1 MGERKVLNKYIPPD
15 FDPALIPRGKKLSA
29 KDGTVPVRMMLP
41 FTAQCATCNTFLY
54 RGTKFNSKKEAMGGP
69 DGTYLGITRWRF
81 YIKCTCCARPLT
93 FLTDPKNADYEMESG
108 GTRNYEVYKDKAET
122 EEAAIVDQAEEEKLD
137 PMKALENRVLDSQRE
152 MQEMA
157 SLEAIRAMNTRHV
170 HLLLSNGRNDLLGGT
185 LDLGGPDDDNG
196 AADKG
201 AAKDELLTQED
212 EALIKS
218 IQFGAGTS
226 RMSAQPESLFSN
238 DLRRLD
244 ERDEERLEQERKRT
258 LRQLEEQQKAVLD
271 RASAHAGKK
280 SVTMP
285 VIVAKRKRVVPSNV
299 VPAATVA
306 KEGAGK
312 QETGT
317 DGSKTP
323 PTTLPQP
330 PRDNNSTG
338 SGGVAAAGGL
348 SSLLGGYGSDD
359 DSDNE

>member
-122 EEAAIVDQAEEEKLD
+122 EEAAINDQAEEEKLD

-170 HLLLSNGRNDLLGGT
+170 HLLLSNDRKDLLAGDPNDG
-185 LDLGGPDDDNG
+185 GGPNDDIDG
-196 AADKG
+196 ADK
-201 AAKDELLTQED
+201 DQLLTEED

-218 IQFGAGTS
+218 IQFGAAKS
-226 RMSAQPESLFSN
+226 NRAAQPESMFTS

-258 LRQLEEQQKAVLD
+258 LQQLEEQQKALLD
-271 RASAHAGKK
+271 RASQPGKK
-280 SVTMP
+280 SAAMP
-285 VIVAKRKRVVPSNV
+285 VIVAKRKRVVPPEGIPASKEAPVANEV
-299 VPAATVA
+299 TGKEATGAAGTTSAANGTSPGCVAAT
-306 KEGAGK
+306 
-312 QETGT
+312 T
-317 DGSKTP
+317 S
-323 PTTLPQP
+323 
-330 PRDNNSTG
+330 
-338 SGGVAAAGGL
+338 GL

-359 DSDNE
+359 DSDSE